1 MEVREN
7 RAGSRPKQ
15 TAREHLEELLD
26 EALMATFP
34 ASDPIAVGREFLEV
48 LEQQPDA
55 SPALTRKAAKARGRC
70 ETPSQ
75 PMYLKRDLPP
85 SRG

>member
-34 ASDPIAVGREFLEV
+34 ASDPIAVGRQFLEV
-48 LEQQPDA
+48 LEQQPD
-55 SPALTRKAAKARGRC
+55 RRVARADAEGGEGAR
-70 ETPSQ
+70 P
-75 PMYLKRDLPP
+75 L
-85 SRG
+85 

>member
-15 TAREHLEELLD
+15 AAREHLEELLD

-48 LEQQPDA
+48 LEQQPD
-55 SPALTRKAAKARGRC
+55 RRVARAGAEGGEGAR
-70 ETPSQ
+70 P
-75 PMYLKRDLPP
+75 L
-85 SRG
+85 